1 MAWDVMHPTRNSYAS
16 RMVGAAGHFA
26 RRFTDSPLDGD
37 DPAWLMVQLKIQHNA
52 VIKLEINILCLIQDT
67 PILQTY
73 SVSILDSPVCID
85 PIMLSS
91 WTRMH
96 IFATQ
101 RSR

>member
-37 DPAWLMVQLKIQHNA
+37 DPAWLMVQLKVQHNA
-52 VIKLEINILCLIQDT
+52 VIKLETNIPCLIQET
-67 PILQTY
+67 LILQTY
-73 SVSILDSPVCID
+73 SVSIKDSPVCID
-85 PIMLSS
+85 LIILSS
-91 WTRMH
+91 SARMH
-96 IFATQ
+96 MFATQ